1 MIYSKLVYTNEAN
14 FTIPA
19 TDNNYHI
26 TFLTPGDP
34 RGRGWGVKMNPGDGV
49 GGSFLLLLLNPFINN
64 GYSCSDGRKRY
75 YYDQRYQKSL

>member
-26 TFLTPGDP
+26 TFLTPGD
-34 RGRGWGVKMNPGDGV
+34 GV
-49 GGSFLLLLLNPFINN
+49 GVS
-64 GYSCSDGRKRY
+64 K
-75 YYDQRYQKSL
+75 